1 MLLALATLTG
11 CATAPLPATVDL
23 VAHPPTGLSAPSSTG
38 LISHDA
44 PRFGLLAAA
53 TAPRCVA
60 KPILLVIA
68 NRDFFYREYADPK
81 ARLEAQGYRV
91 VIGAGTRDVATP
103 HPDSGQGAADGHVRP
118 DVTLA
123 QVRPADYA
131 AICFAGGWGAASY
144 QYAVPHRYQ
153 IASYNGTSA
162 IRAQANRLIG
172 GFAAQGKQVAGICH
186 GVTVLAW
193 SRPNG
198 AKASPLRGKAACGSA
213 GPAPLRVGQTGPY
226 DMSRT
231 EVAGQGAIL
240 CAPDAVGDPTSA
252 ADDVLGSQWIT
263 AQDDRSAARCGEVLG
278 QAIYNSPGKGA
289 WLIRDGVPQ

>member
-1 MLLALATLTG
+1 
-11 CATAPLPATVDL
+11 
-23 VAHPPTGLSAPSSTG
+23 
-38 LISHDA
+38 LIA
-44 PRFGLLAAA
+44 QNVPRFGLLATSA

-91 VIGAGTRDVATP
+91 VTGAGTRDIATP
-103 HPDSGQGAADGHVRP
+103 HPNSGQGTADGRVRP
-118 DVTLA
+118 DIALA
-123 QVRPADYA
+123 QANPNDYA
-131 AICFAGGWGAASY
+131 AICFAGGWGASSY
-144 QYAVPHRYQ
+144 QFAVPHRYQ
-153 IASYNGTSA
+153 IASYNGTTA
-162 IRAQANRLIG
+162 IRAEANRLIG
-172 GFAAQGKQVAGICH
+172 AFAAQDKQVAGICH

-198 AKASPLRGKAACGSA
+198 ATASPLKGKLACGSA
-213 GPAPLRVGQTGPY
+213 GPAPLRVGQTGPF

-263 AQDDRSAARCGEVLG
+263 AQDDRSAARCGEILG
-278 QAIYNSPGKGA
+278 KAIYTNPGQGA